1 MRDFLETEIIGEISI
16 DYFLCR
22 VRNYGNSGAKGG
34 IELTGNAYSVSVKGS
49 KVAIENI
56 WSASEPLREITL
68 DEYIEAIEQFWEERG
83 LSEAGHQ
90 LQEAVSARPLMIQ
103 IAQCMQYRTRFCR
116 NRKKACSGRKLCL
129 SRKAYRL
136 FRQERLCFDFA
147 AMRSSFGQVSP
158 LWPFVRRM
166 GGNEK

>member
-22 VRNYGNSGAKGG
+22 VRSYRNSGAKGG

-83 LSEAGHQ
+83 L
-90 LQEAVSARPLMIQ
+90 I
-103 IAQCMQYRTRFCR
+103 
-116 NRKKACSGRKLCL
+116 
-129 SRKAYRL
+129 
-136 FRQERLCFDFA
+136 
-147 AMRSSFGQVSP
+147 
-158 LWPFVRRM
+158 
-166 GGNEK
+166 